1 MIKAI
6 KNDHTRV
13 RDRVK
18 AILQAIQDKDRKALA
33 EQLKAYILIQLSC
46 CRKAYGF
53 SFPSSQRKTKKL
65 NSVFFASQR

>member
-33 EQLKAYILIQLSC
+33 EQLKAYSEILPQHIKKEDEIL
-46 CRKAYGF
+46 
-53 SFPSSQRKTKKL
+53 FP
-65 NSVFFASQR
+65 